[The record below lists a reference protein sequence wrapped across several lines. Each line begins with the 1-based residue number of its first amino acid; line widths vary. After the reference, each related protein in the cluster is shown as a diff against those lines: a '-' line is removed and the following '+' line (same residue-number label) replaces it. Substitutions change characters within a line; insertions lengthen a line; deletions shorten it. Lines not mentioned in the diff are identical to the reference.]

1 MAVAANPHAAQPHAA
16 EEIRSAIKAFA
27 ILGGFFFA
35 AALGIYLY
43 GLHAG
48 QAIPRDGS
56 TLVVGRDFL
65 NFWMYGRAATH
76 ADPSHWYDA
85 VTYQKAPAIR
95 DRTGPIRRR

>member
-1 MAVAANPHAAQPHAA
+1 MAVAADPHAA
-16 EEIRSAIKAFA
+16 EETRSAIKAFA

-65 NFWMYGRAATH
+65 NFWMYRPRGH
-76 ADPSHWYDA
+76 A
-85 VTYQKAPAIR
+85 
-95 DRTGPIRRR
+95 RRPEPMV